1 MARRPAEVGNRAAD
15 RGMGPLG
22 AVVGVA
28 AAYRLWPDH
37 RSAAWLALVAVVLQ
51 FVGPPLVA
59 LVARAFDVKRPRIE
73 SAGVPGDAAATHVAR
88 VMRTTNVA
96 AWSVELALLIYS
108 FTGAGGG
115 NGA

>member
-1 MARRPAEVGNRAAD
+1 
-15 RGMGPLG
+15 MGPIA

-37 RSAAWLALVAVVLQ
+37 RSAAWLAFVAVVLQ
-51 FVGPPLVA
+51 LVGPPLVA
-59 LVARAFDVKRPRIE
+59 MVARAFVVKRHRAE
-73 SAGVPGDAAATHVAR
+73 SVGGPGDPTPRVAR
-88 VMRTTNVA
+88 LMRTTNVA

-108 FTGAGGG
+108 FSGAGGA